1 MKTENNTSASA
12 IVSFLFDRKYLFYT
26 VLSCLI
32 GLITLIIGM
41 LICDK
46 SFWNY
51 MFVWL
56 LPGSGL
62 VLLGTYAIS
71 MTDKHPIILIFP
83 PIIFFASLFIRYLVT
98 YEYLIFLF
106 LFLQM
111 LPFPVFWANIVSKK
125 LYKETRVA
133 VIAALLSVLCFL
145 ISVVVVNILDSAN
158 VISLPQYEHFK
169 IEILTYVEI
178 ATAAIYYG
186 IGFLNK
192 DMQMTQYLHNNH

>member
-1 MKTENNTSASA
+1 MKKENNISASA
-12 IVSFLFDRKYLFYT
+12 VVSFLIDRKYIFYS

-32 GLITLIIGM
+32 GLITLILGM
-41 LICDK
+41 IICDK

-51 MFVWL
+51 MFVWI
-56 LPGSGL
+56 LPGAGL

-71 MTDKHPIILIFP
+71 MMDKHPIILIFP

-111 LPFPVFWANIVSKK
+111 IPFLVFWANIVKK
-125 LYKETRVA
+125 ELYNETHIAVTTAVLSVICFLIA
-133 VIAALLSVLCFL
+133 VIA
-145 ISVVVVNILDSAN
+145 VNILERADI
-158 VISLPQYEHFK
+158 VSLPKAEHVK
-169 IEILTYVEI
+169 LEILTYVEI
-178 ATAAIYYG
+178 ATAAFYYG

-192 DMQMTQYLHNNH
+192 DMRISNFLMNDK

>member
-1 MKTENNTSASA
+1 MKTANNTSVST
-12 IVSFLFDRKYLFYT
+12 IVSFLIDRKNIFCA

-41 LICDK
+41 FICDK

-51 MFVWL
+51 MFVWI

-83 PIIFFASLFIRYLVT
+83 PIIFFASLYIRYLVT

-106 LFLQM
+106 LFLQII
-111 LPFPVFWANIVSKK
+111 PFLVFWANIVRKN
-125 LYKETRVA
+125 LYNETRIA
-133 VIAALLSVLCFL
+133 VITALLSVLCFL
-145 ISVVVVNILDSAN
+145 LSVVTVNILDSASI
-158 VISLPQYEHFK
+158 ISLPQHEHFK

-178 ATAAIYYG
+178 AMAAIYYG

-192 DMQMTQYLHNNH
+192 DMQMTQYLQMNN